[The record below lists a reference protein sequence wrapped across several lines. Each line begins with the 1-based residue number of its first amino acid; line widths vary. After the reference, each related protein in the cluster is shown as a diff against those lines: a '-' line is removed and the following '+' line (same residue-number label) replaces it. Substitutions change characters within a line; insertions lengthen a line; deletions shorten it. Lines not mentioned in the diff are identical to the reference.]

1 MARLTGYLRDRLSGA
16 GMDAHA
22 AALVES
28 EAAPAAAARDEPTL
42 SVTAHLEAALADSAA
57 VVPSDV
63 QRATG
68 VLARAASWRQTASYV
83 ESPPSAEFLDNYA
96 HATLLGPPDDVQTS
110 DVPGRSGLAV
120 GLVLLGPGVVYPPH
134 QHPADE
140 VYVPLQRIEWTH
152 ERDAIPAAVEAGDLI
167 HHLPWQ
173 PHSMRVG
180 SRPGLLLYLW
190 SGDVVT
196 PSRFCA

>member
-1 MARLTGYLRDRLSGA
+1 M
-16 GMDAHA
+16 
-22 AALVES
+22 
-28 EAAPAAAARDEPTL
+28 
-42 SVTAHLEAALADSAA
+42 ADSAPA
-57 VVPSDV
+57 ISSDI
-63 QRATG
+63 QQAIG
-68 VLARAASWRQTASYV
+68 VLALAASWRQTASYV
-83 ESPPSAEFLDNYA
+83 ECPPSAEFLDNYA
-96 HATLLGPPDDVQTS
+96 HATLLGPPDDVPMS
-110 DVPGRSGLAV
+110 DVSGQNGVAV

-152 ERDAIPAAVEAGDLI
+152 ERHGMPAAVAPGDLI
-167 HHLPWQ
+167 HHVPWQ

-180 SRPGLLLYLW
+180 ARPALLLYIW